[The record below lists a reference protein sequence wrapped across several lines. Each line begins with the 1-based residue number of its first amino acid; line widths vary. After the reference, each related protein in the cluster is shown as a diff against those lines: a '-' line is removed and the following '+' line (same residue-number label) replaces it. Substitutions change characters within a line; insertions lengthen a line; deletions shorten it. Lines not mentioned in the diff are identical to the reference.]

1 MLVSPLPQLAW
12 HRVSDL
18 CSRTVVPVYN
28 ALRTTLHDDVEGLAQ
43 LFVDLEV
50 TSERG
55 SQAYFEVSF
64 FTIELVSLRSRVECY
79 VLRRAEPTLTMTL

>member
-1 MLVSPLPQLAW
+1 MSMWTHLTRLPRKNVNVGELYMLVSPLPQLAW

-18 CSRTVVPVYN
+18 CCRTVVPVYN

-55 SQAYFEVSF
+55 SQAYFEVS
-64 FTIELVSLRSRVECY
+64 CHH
-79 VLRRAEPTLTMTL
+79 

>member
-12 HRVSDL
+12 HRVSDI

-55 SQAYFEVSF
+55 SQTYFEVSSYLCIRVVV
-64 FTIELVSLRSRVECY
+64 TAWSATYCAMPSRH
-79 VLRRAEPTLTMTL
+79 